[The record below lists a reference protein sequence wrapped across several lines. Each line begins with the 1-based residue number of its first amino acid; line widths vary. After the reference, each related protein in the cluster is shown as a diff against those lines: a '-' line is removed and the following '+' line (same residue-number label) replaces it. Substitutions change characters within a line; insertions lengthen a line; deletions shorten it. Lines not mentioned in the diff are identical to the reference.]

1 MSVNR
6 DILRFE
12 GHVDDSQVDRLLVD
26 LHAELQQ
33 MNLALLTRKRIYA
46 ASVECLD
53 NISQHADVGRID
65 GRWLKDY
72 PSLYLLQS
80 GQKGFRIEVANLLR
94 NEKIAYIKR
103 QLTMLNEMGK
113 QQIHELF
120 KETIRQGARQHEGG
134 GQGLGLIVLARAS
147 DGPVDFHF
155 EPVFSGYAYFKMNIF
170 IQRWK
175 VV

>member
-1 MSVNR
+1 MNVNR

-12 GHVDDSQVDRLLVD
+12 GHVDDRQVDRLLVD

-46 ASVECLD
+46 VSVECLD
-53 NISQHADVGRID
+53 NISQHADVGQID
-65 GRWLKDY
+65 GRWLRDY
-72 PSLYLLQS
+72 PSSYILEFA
-80 GQKGFRIEVANLLR
+80 QKGFRIKVANLLR

-113 QQIHELF
+113 QQVHELF
-120 KETIRQGARQHEGG
+120 KENIRQGARQHEGG
-134 GQGLGLIVLARAS
+134 GQGLGLMVLARAA

-155 EPVFSGYAYFKMNIF
+155 EPVFSDYAYFTMIIF
-170 IQRWK
+170 IQR
-175 VV
+175 